1 MMKHNLILSAALVL
15 ASVAPASAVVCSS
28 TGFSGGIPSV
38 VSTLT
43 IDDGAGNSVDITD
56 FSTTLVTNSDPDNSS
71 AVIVYDEF
79 KFGSTAQAQIS
90 AAGLSMTTGTM
101 IKGAS
106 GDLTAEVTCD

>member
-1 MMKHNLILSAALVL
+1 MKHNLILSAALVL

-43 IDDGAGNSVDITD
+43 IDDGAGNSVDVTD

>member
-1 MMKHNLILSAALVL
+1 MKHNLILSAALVL

-106 GDLTAEVTCD
+106 GDLTAEVSCD